1 MARKSKA
8 VHEKTK
14 PLRQTPR
21 RVILIVTIASGL
33 AAIGWGLYGQLR
45 PPAIPA
51 TATASSPS
59 ADTLLRP
66 VRIGLVGREV
76 WNRISRPV
84 LLGSR
89 DPRGPSCV
97 TVVRS
102 GDIRGIMPPHTGDP
116 DGCPGTRLATLY
128 LLDRLYCKKATLDF
142 TWHQGRLKVYL
153 ENEGLLNRPAASLRT
168 NWQKRRGTSIRP
180 SPPALTGQTTL
191 PPSASPAARIGRAIV

>member
-1 MARKSKA
+1 MLLTALWPSRPTTIVCPPSERGKIGWILFPRRSRMRLVVARFAGERAPAFMFIVFLPHQWLVKSKA

-59 ADTLLRP
+59 ARIPPAP
-66 VRIGLVGREV
+66 VELASLVERCE
-76 WNRISRPV
+76 RISRPV

-97 TVVRS
+97 IVVRS

-116 DGCPGTRLATLY
+116 DGGPGTRLATLY
-128 LLDRLYCKKATLDF
+128 LLDRLYCRRQHWISPGT
-142 TWHQGRLKVYL
+142 R
-153 ENEGLLNRPAASLRT
+153 AA
-168 NWQKRRGTSIRP
+168 
-180 SPPALTGQTTL
+180 
-191 PPSASPAARIGRAIV
+191 